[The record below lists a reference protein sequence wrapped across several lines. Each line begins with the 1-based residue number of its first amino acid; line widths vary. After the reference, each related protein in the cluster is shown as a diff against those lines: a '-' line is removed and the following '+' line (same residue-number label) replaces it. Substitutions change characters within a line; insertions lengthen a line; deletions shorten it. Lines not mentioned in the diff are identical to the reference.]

1 MPTSICHKIMC
12 QGVFSQLKSHIKN
25 KALHFAEVGVT
36 ILHLDIDALLWLW
49 LEQMGKPGLTCDV
62 TTNTADIVDNA
73 YLYYITEKA
82 GRVAV
87 HRTRPA
93 ISLLSCL

>member
-1 MPTSICHKIMC
+1 MC

-49 LEQMGKPGLTCDV
+49 LEQMGKPGLTRVDS
-62 TTNTADIVDNA
+62 TDTAGTMA
-73 YLYYITEKA
+73 A
-82 GRVAV
+82 
-87 HRTRPA
+87 A
-93 ISLLSCL
+93 ISLLYHIKYWNILG